1 MIICIL
7 NLTNLHLFFAT
18 EKNSEKIIEFNDLAN
33 KLYFYIFLN
42 SILL

>member
-7 NLTNLHLFFAT
+7 KLTNLNLFFAT
-18 EKNSEKIIEFNDLAN
+18 EKNSEKITAFNDLAN
-33 KLYFYIFLN
+33 KLYFYIFFN